1 MDEIFKERRKEFCYE
16 LGSRWIDMKRL
27 GLKVSRLGI
36 NKDGA
41 GMREYALEADDYRY
55 TLPIPEDSELDYN
68 KIEQNPGWGAIN

>member
-1 MDEIFKERRKEFCYE
+1 
-16 LGSRWIDMKRL
+16 MKRL